1 MPWPSGVVS
10 SVTPVVEAGQWPW
23 MMPIMPRPQGA
34 AKSWPS
40 SVSVLSQPAFTA
52 PAACSR
58 AMAAS
63 SASLELL
70 PETSTTTCT
79 L

>member
-10 SVTPVVEAGQWPW
+10 SVVPVVEAGQCPW
-23 MMPIMPRPQGA
+23 MMPNMPRPKGP

-40 SVSVLSQPAFTA
+40 SVSVFSQPAFTA
-52 PAACSR
+52 PAACDR
-58 AMAAS
+58 AIAAS
-63 SASLELL
+63 SASLLLL
-70 PETSTTTCT
+70 PEASTTTCT